1 MQLEKFL
8 CPPPQ
13 YSGRKQPSLC
23 KTETSGSMVNISEVF
38 EGIKE
43 LNAETFYGRK
53 KQKPLVLILQ
63 RISSHHFN
71 LPYSTIC

>member
-1 MQLEKFL
+1 
-8 CPPPQ
+8 
-13 YSGRKQPSLC
+13 
-23 KTETSGSMVNISEVF
+23 MVNISEVF